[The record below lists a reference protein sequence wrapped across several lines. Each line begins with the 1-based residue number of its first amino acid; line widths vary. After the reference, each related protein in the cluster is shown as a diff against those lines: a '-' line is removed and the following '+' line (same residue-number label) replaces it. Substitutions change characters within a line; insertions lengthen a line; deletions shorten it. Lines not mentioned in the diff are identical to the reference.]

1 MYKIHKGDTVKVMAG
16 KDNGREGTVEKV
28 LAKEGKVLV
37 GGVNLYKRHV
47 NVRKMGQNQEGGI
60 IEIVKPLNMSNVEVV
75 CPNCKKP
82 TRVGFEVTK
91 EGKKRVCKKCNK
103 TF

>member
-1 MYKIHKGDTVKVMAG
+1 MYKIRKGDTVKVMAG
-16 KDNGREGTVEKV
+16 KDNGREGQVEKV

-47 NVRKMGQNQEGGI
+47 NVKKLGGNQEGGI
-60 IEIVKPLNMSNVEVV
+60 IEIVKPLDVSNVELV
-75 CPNCKKP
+75 CPLCKKP

-91 EGKKRVCKKCNK
+91 EGKKRLCKKCKK